1 MCIPQAK
8 FAKEQ
13 FHPDNRQ
20 INGLEL
26 CQENWKGV
34 QRHAAIRL
42 SAVIL
47 NKARMGGKSIKYIGS
62 QPFPALHL

>member
-13 FHPDNRQ
+13 FHPNNIQ

-34 QRHAAIRL
+34 HAVHAVMRL

-47 NKARMGGKSIKYIGS
+47 NKARKGGKSIK
-62 QPFPALHL
+62 